1 MKKKAVALLSGGLDS
16 TLAMKMIL
24 DQGIEVT
31 AVNLTS
37 PFCTCNRK
45 GRCEARYVSDKFNV
59 PMKVFVAD
67 QEYLDLIRN
76 PVFGYGKNLNPCLDC
91 RIYLFKKAKQ
101 VMEEIGAEFIFTG
114 EVLGQRPMSQ
124 RAKTMKLI
132 DREAGVEGKILRP
145 LSARLLNETPME
157 NDIVNRNELASIEG
171 RSRKKQ
177 MAMAESYGI
186 SDYACPAGGCML
198 TDKQFAKKLQDLFDH
213 SDKVTMQDIPLL
225 KVGRHFRL
233 SSGGKVVVGRNEQE
247 NKRILSLAKDED
259 LILEMVDIPG
269 PVTIMRGEDNE
280 QNRIMSASLTVR
292 YSDLKN
298 GGGSGRVLLYRN
310 SVDLKTEINTVK
322 ATPQFIESVR
332 I

>member
-157 NDIVNRNELASIEG
+157 NGIINRDELASIEG

-198 TDKQFAKKLQDLFDH
+198 TDKQFARKLQDLFDH

-233 SSGGKVVVGRNEQE
+233 PSGGKVVVGRNEQE
-247 NKRILSLAKDED
+247 NKRILSFARDED

-269 PVTIMRGEDNE
+269 PVTIMRGENNE

-298 GGGSGRVLLYRN
+298 GGAGRVLIYRN
-310 SVDLKTEINTVK
+310 NVDLKTEINTVK